1 MSRTFRK
8 KYYNSCAL
16 RKPKT
21 SQEIRQIRNLLTDL
35 KEEDYTISGVNHL
48 HRRLNLPD
56 HHSDIVAS
64 SHYQSDYESY

>member
-8 KYYNSCAL
+8 NSYNPGKL

-21 SQEIRQIRNLLTDL
+21 SQEIRQIHNLLTAL

-48 HRRLNLPD
+48 HRRLNLPTHYD
-56 HHSDIVAS
+56 DIVAS
-64 SHYQSDYESY
+64 SHYQTDYEL

>member
-8 KYYNSCAL
+8 NSYNPGAL

-21 SQEIRQIRNLLTDL
+21 SQELRQIRNLLTDL

-56 HHSDIVAS
+56 HYDDIVS
-64 SHYQSDYESY
+64 SAFYQSDYEV